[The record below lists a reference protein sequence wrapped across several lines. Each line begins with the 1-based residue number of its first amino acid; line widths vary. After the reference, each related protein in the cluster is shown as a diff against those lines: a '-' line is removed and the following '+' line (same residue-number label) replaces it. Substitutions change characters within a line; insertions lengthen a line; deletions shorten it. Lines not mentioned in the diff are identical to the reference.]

1 MAAPGDPRPVT
12 TTDRLLVLVLD
23 ELRVLNAHLSGRAG
37 DAEPSAAPKKRKA
50 PAKRGRPV
58 GSAKVAADPAVE
70 SPEIRGD

>member
-37 DAEPSAAPKKRKA
+37 DAEPPTAPKKKRAARRKP
-50 PAKRGRPV
+50 PAG
-58 GSAKVAADPAVE
+58 E